1 MKDMSWT
8 QAAPYKETMYHRT
21 PSESIAN
28 NYTPTA
34 NELKMKNLIKIHQS
48 RPHTRATS
56 QPCILYFWSFKRV
69 HYIVIIISLSTTVQ
83 QKYIVPVNQCEKI
96 MY

>member
-28 NYTPTA
+28 NYTPSA
-34 NELKMKNLIKIHQS
+34 NEVKIKNLVKLQH
-48 RPHTRATS
+48 RPHTRASS
-56 QPCILYFWSFKRV
+56 QPCILLIFSVDK
-69 HYIVIIISLSTTVQ
+69 
-83 QKYIVPVNQCEKI
+83 
-96 MY
+96 

>member
-1 MKDMSWT
+1 MRHSEYPPIMKDMSWT

-34 NELKMKNLIKIHQS
+34 NELKMKNLVKVHQS

-56 QPCILYFWSFKRV
+56 QPCILLLSKFLLSC
-69 HYIVIIISLSTTVQ
+69 IVDYLKISLS
-83 QKYIVPVNQCEKI
+83 YD
-96 MY
+96 

>member
-1 MKDMSWT
+1 MSWT

-69 HYIVIIISLSTTVQ
+69 HNNNHFT
-83 QKYIVPVNQCEKI
+83 KYYSPAEI
-96 MY
+96 YRTS

>member
-34 NELKMKNLIKIHQS
+34 NEMKMKNLLKIQQS

-56 QPCILYFWSFKRV
+56 QPCILLSYFILLVLIFSFV
-69 HYIVIIISLSTTVQ
+69 LSV
-83 QKYIVPVNQCEKI
+83 
-96 MY
+96 